1 MNKASVILEKIARMK
16 RAVRLRRHAEAI
28 AEAVRSMSQMELIQ
42 LRESTGVVVA
52 PGGDLTEGHAEP
64 SVHTPDA
71 LLEALSAMSVER
83 QLNSS
88 SALVRIRYIARWLV
102 QAIHLTVGK
111 EDPGI
116 SAIYRKAA
124 AIVRNVQAVSP
135 PPRLESWFV
144 GNDKKAS

>member
-42 LRESTGVVVA
+42 LRESTGAVVA
-52 PGGDLTEGHAEP
+52 PGGGSTEGHAEP
-64 SVHTPDA
+64 SVHTPDD

-83 QLNSS
+83 QLNSK

-102 QAIHLTVGK
+102 HVIHLAVGEEEPK
-111 EDPGI
+111 VRGI
-116 SAIYRKAA
+116 YLKAVTILRA
-124 AIVRNVQAVSP
+124 VQDTPESP
-135 PPRLESWFV
+135 VQRSWFISS
-144 GNDKKAS
+144 DKKVS